1 MLNWRYSSYSKI
13 SPEAIRHFPYESPRP
28 DQLETVS
35 EILEAIGKGYR
46 YIVLEA
52 GTGTGK
58 SAIAATLASIF
69 DESYIL
75 TVTKQLQD
83 QYLRDFPN
91 FRLAKGRQNFRCL
104 NSDECCDMGDCIIE
118 GHDCRYRKTVPP
130 DCPYYNQKFE
140 ALNARTVVSNYP
152 YMFLELNYVEDFQKR
167 DLLICDE
174 AHNLESQIM
183 NQLQLQFNRS
193 ELKELI
199 NFDLTSDVLEDLSVS
214 NYNTWIRFINNIK
227 DIYIKKLDKTKDAK
241 KAAFM
246 KNQISECNQFIV
258 NITFDA
264 KMWIFDWD
272 EESETLSFKP
282 IKIDHYANML
292 LRHGD
297 VCIFM
302 SATILDYE
310 IFAKSLGIDL
320 DEIYAIRKKSP
331 FDITKNPIIPLESAN
346 LSKAYIKVN
355 AAKTIA
361 PIREILKSHS
371 SDKGIIHTVSSRCRD
386 YLMDCIDDERLF
398 TGGIDEFKSSDKPL
412 VLVSPSL
419 DEGVDLPGDLCRFQ
433 IIYKI
438 PYLDLGDVQI
448 KRRMSLDSEWYDYRT
463 TLRLIQTHGRGM
475 RHENDFCCTYVIDSR
490 FNSYVMGNQ
499 MLPDTFKNA
508 VVNPEAEE
516 IIEKG
521 ERLMENK
528 DYPSAIRYYTHL
540 INRVVFVNDCYPYIA
555 LSRIYREMEIFDAEA
570 NIIVRFLKSGITCS
584 DDEMEYFR
592 ARLSELESMGYFDFK
607 LMNWS

>member
-448 KRRMSLDSEWYDYRT
+448 KRRMSLDSE
-463 TLRLIQTHGRGM
+463 IGRA
-475 RHENDFCCTYVIDSR
+475 HV
-490 FNSYVMGNQ
+490 
-499 MLPDTFKNA
+499 
-508 VVNPEAEE
+508 
-516 IIEKG
+516 
-521 ERLMENK
+521 
-528 DYPSAIRYYTHL
+528 
-540 INRVVFVNDCYPYIA
+540 
-555 LSRIYREMEIFDAEA
+555 
-570 NIIVRFLKSGITCS
+570 
-584 DDEMEYFR
+584 
-592 ARLSELESMGYFDFK
+592 
-607 LMNWS
+607 